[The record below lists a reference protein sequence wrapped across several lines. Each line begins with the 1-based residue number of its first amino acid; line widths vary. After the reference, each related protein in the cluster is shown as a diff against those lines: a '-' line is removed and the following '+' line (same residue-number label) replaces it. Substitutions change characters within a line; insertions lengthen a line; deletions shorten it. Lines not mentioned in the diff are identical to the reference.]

1 MPYQAEIS
9 RDNPSCFLFL
19 IDQSYSMS
27 EEFAAGDSRQP
38 KASGVSDTINRWLQE
53 LSIKCAKSDGVRD
66 YFHVG
71 VIGYGKTVGPGFIGP
86 LAGRGLVPISE
97 IACNPARVEERDLK
111 VPDGAG
117 GLVDCRKK
125 IPIWFDPI
133 ADAGT
138 PMCRAA
144 AEAGQAIEAWL
155 SQNPDCFPPVVIHIT
170 DGESTDGD
178 PQERIRALTDATSS
192 DGNVLV
198 FNIHLSANPDATPIS
213 FPDSADQLPDE
224 YAKMLFE
231 TASVLTPNMRALAK
245 EFRFKTT
252 DKSRAFVLN
261 ADLALLIQALDI
273 GTRPGK
279 LK

>member
-1 MPYQAEIS
+1 MKI
-9 RDNPSCFLFL
+9 
-19 IDQSYSMS
+19 
-27 EEFAAGDSRQP
+27 
-38 KASGVSDTINRWLQE
+38 
-53 LSIKCAKSDGVRD
+53 
-66 YFHVG
+66 
-71 VIGYGKTVGPGFIGP
+71 
-86 LAGRGLVPISE
+86 
-97 IACNPARVEERDLK
+97 
-111 VPDGAG
+111 PDGAG

-178 PQERIRALTDATSS
+178 PQGRIRALTDATSS

-213 FPDSADQLPDE
+213 FLDSPDQLPDE
-224 YAKMLFE
+224 YAKMRFE
-231 TASVLTPNMRALAK
+231 TASVVTPTIRGLAK

-252 DKSRAFVLN
+252 DKSRPFVLN
-261 ADLALLIQALDI
+261 ADLALPIQAPHI
-273 GTRPGK
+273 GTPPGTPK
-279 LK
+279 